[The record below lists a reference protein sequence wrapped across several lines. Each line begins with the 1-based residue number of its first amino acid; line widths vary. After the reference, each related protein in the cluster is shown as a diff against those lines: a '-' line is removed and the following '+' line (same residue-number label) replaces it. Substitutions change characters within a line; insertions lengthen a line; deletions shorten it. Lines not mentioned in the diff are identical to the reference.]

1 MSIYEMLLF
10 GISLSMD
17 AFAVAICKGLAMK
30 KATLKNCI
38 IVGLW
43 FGFFQALMPFIG
55 YMVGST
61 FSQYI
66 EKFDYIFA
74 FILLFLIGAN
84 MIKESFSKDDQNNT
98 GGSLAFRIMLIM
110 AIATSIDALIVGVAF
125 SCGEQLTFIR
135 MLIAISI
142 IGVTTFLLSMLGTKI
157 GNIFGS
163 KYKSKAEFFGGAILI
178 LLGLKSLVEGLGV
191 INL

>member
-163 KYKSKAEFFGGAILI
+163 KYKSRAEFFGGAILI

>member
-66 EKFDYIFA
+66 EKFDYIVA

>member
-84 MIKESFSKDDQNNT
+84 MIKESFSKDDQT
-98 GGSLAFRIMLIM
+98 
-110 AIATSIDALIVGVAF
+110 TPVA
-125 SCGEQLTFIR
+125 R
-135 MLIAISI
+135 
-142 IGVTTFLLSMLGTKI
+142 
-157 GNIFGS
+157 
-163 KYKSKAEFFGGAILI
+163 
-178 LLGLKSLVEGLGV
+178 
-191 INL
+191 